1 MKKRFLSLIIALAM
15 MVGVFTPL
23 ITNAADDEHK
33 TDVVIH
39 KMELKS
45 LTGWPKDAGAEGADK
60 TKYDG
65 SKLDPKYFG
74 TEAKE
79 LDKVKFYVFKIT
91 EENYNTMKK
100 SSSEYATKED
110 VTKKIKGATLVKN
123 VVENDG
129 KKDEKDYFETT
140 TNGATVPGLVDGYY
154 WIVEDTDSVSRDGR
168 TFSGAA
174 AVPFG
179 LTLPYA
185 KANGKPFGTGDD
197 ALHVYPKN
205 TLADKPQIDK
215 NFASNNGLGTVEDKN
230 TNQNTG
236 AKYENY
242 DKEKATA
249 KVELGKNVPY
259 EVKTQIPAGAKY
271 KKLVWTDQMT
281 KGLTYNKDLKVML
294 GTTGLKEGTDYTVIS
309 TDRGFT
315 LKFIKTGLTEV
326 EKAAKTKA
334 TDITLTY
341 SATVNANAIP
351 GKVDANDVAFDY
363 SNKPGQESEPKEGKP
378 NNGEIKVEKSW
389 AVDGKEVTDA
399 DKTVK
404 ALFTLQVKDGEKW
417 KDVES
422 YEATAAENFKHTFTG
437 LDNNKTYR
445 VVEQVS
451 GYEPAYVSFENGVAV
466 IKNTKDKTN
475 PEPLNPTEPKVVTG
489 GKRFVKADQDDGTRL
504 AGAEF
509 IVKKNV
515 DGTDKFLKKIQ
526 DKDIQKA
533 IADYKAADKEYK
545 DAVKQLTQNDGV
557 ISYPDGVTAGTIK
570 ELKDKRDKAFE
581 AANITYEWVESKND
595 AAKFISNEK
604 GQVEIYGIEYG
615 ENYTLVETKA
625 PAGYGTPTN
634 ADFTFTVDSKSYNSH
649 ANGVTYD
656 DTKSV
661 NTDGQKAEALRVN
674 NKKVTIPQTGGIGT
688 IIFTAIGLAI
698 MASAIIAIKKRQAT
712 EAR

>member
-45 LTGWPKDAGAEGADK
+45 LTGWPKDAGAEGADN
-60 TKYDG
+60 
-65 SKLDPKYFG
+65 PKYFG